1 VRSRPFERE
10 VRLAVVGG
18 VLFLLLLAGLSLV
31 VLRNVVAWGK
41 REAIAHAGARSRTV
55 VERLQ
60 VSGDPALSLG
70 GDAGVAKLLGDG
82 RARYAALYD
91 SEGNRLGEAGF
102 LPDAALAPR
111 KLPPE
116 SRPRGDGLLT
126 RDDTHVSPPGLSVS
140 VGFSG
145 GRRILAVLY
154 DGSGL
159 AEAVRNER
167 ILSWVVPVS
176 AVVLSALL
184 VPFFRRLMRPI
195 DALTETA
202 RGAGDVVRGPESPH
216 DLPGRDETER
226 ALLTFQRTIEALKRR
241 TSELEEMREREQR
254 RADDLA
260 LRAETLVV
268 SASRLERELSSQREL
283 ARLGEMSA
291 GIAHEFRNATATIL
305 GYARLAAQT
314 EEPAARSRHLAA
326 IGAEAEHVA
335 RVTGDFLFFA
345 RPERLELLPTA
356 LGPLLAEIAAEQ
368 RQITPGVAVEVG
380 GDFAT
385 APLDAALYRRAIVN
399 LLRNAV
405 EAARTR
411 VVLRGE
417 GGDGGVARVAV
428 EDDGAGVPPEAL
440 PKLFVPFFSTK
451 EGGTGLGLALVAKIA
466 ALHGGSVSAERS
478 AALGGARFVLSV
490 PVAPPAA

>member
-1 VRSRPFERE
+1 V
-10 VRLAVVGG
+10 VVGG
-18 VLFLLLLAGLSLV
+18 VLFLLFLAGLSLV
-31 VLRNVVAWGK
+31 VLRNVAAWGQ
-41 REAIAHAGARSRTV
+41 REAVAHAGARTRTV

-60 VSGDPALSLG
+60 AASDPVVSLG
-70 GDAGVAKLLGDG
+70 GNPGIAKLLGDG

-91 SEGNRLGEAGF
+91 ADGNRLGEAGF
-102 LPDAALAPR
+102 LPDAGLAPQ
-111 KLPPE
+111 KLPVE
-116 SRPRGDGLLT
+116 MRPRGAEFLA
-126 RDDTHVSPPGLSVS
+126 RDETDLVPPGIAVTL
-140 VGFSG
+140 GFSA
-145 GRRILAVLY
+145 GRRVLAVLY
-154 DGSGL
+154 DGSGFV
-159 AEAVRNER
+159 EARRSER

-176 AVVLSALL
+176 AAILTILL

-202 RGAGDVVRGPESPH
+202 RGAGEVVRGAEAPH
-216 DLPGRDETER
+216 DLAGRDETER
-226 ALLTFQRTIEALKRR
+226 ALLTFRRTIDELKRR
-241 TSELEEMREREQR
+241 TSELEEMRERETR

-260 LRAETLVV
+260 VRAETLVV

-305 GYARLAAQT
+305 GYARLAAET
-314 EEPAARSRHLAA
+314 KEPAARARHLAA

-356 LGPLLAEIAAEQ
+356 LGPLLEEIAAEQ
-368 RQITPGVAVEVG
+368 RQITPGVAVEIAG
-380 GDFAT
+380 TFA
-385 APLDAALYRRAIVN
+385 AASLDAALYRRAIVN
-399 LLRNAV
+399 LLRNAA
-405 EAARTR
+405 EAARSR
-411 VVLRGE
+411 IVLRGE
-417 GGDGGVARVAV
+417 GEQGGTARVAV
-428 EDDGAGVPPEAL
+428 EDDGAGVPPDVL

-478 AALGGARFVLSV
+478 APLGGARFVLSV